1 MAKPIIENKNT
12 RERKV
17 NKMIIKHKD
26 ETIEVVTIKE
36 LYEMAVAKGVEN
48 AAIGISFYDGETDV
62 EYCEE
67 AKFKDIEFGQLYEGG
82 NRDDCIVC
90 PCIWVNNHEL

>member
-1 MAKPIIENKNT
+1 
-12 RERKV
+12 
-17 NKMIIKHKD
+17 MIIKHKD
-26 ETIEVVTIKE
+26 EMIEVVTIKE

-67 AKFKDIEFGQLYEGG
+67 AKFNDIEFGNLYEGG
-82 NRDDCIVC
+82 NREDCIVC
-90 PCIWVNNHEL
+90 PCIWINNHEF